1 MLTKHAARRRLVPS
15 LEALESRVVL
25 STPGGSPPV
34 AMLSAAATDSRSVTI
49 NYRVNQ
55 TANVNQPLQFGVYRS
70 TNTQIDSSDTLVST
84 WTTSTQGQG
93 QLSATLDTAGQPAS
107 ALGTHQLTIP
117 LPGGLPPDPQKP
129 YVLVVADP
137 SLPGAQSDPAQSA
150 AFRTYVIGIVT
161 HGGLQ
166 NTHWKFGPAWQAK
179 TAAILKSQGYDA
191 VIAYHWM
198 SDSNHPGRAARQG
211 PRLASEILTVASQ
224 FPAGA
229 PVDLHFIG
237 HSEGAVVNTQAIVSL
252 ESTMTPELK
261 AGYIKD
267 TLLDPHAANNAVPGQ
282 QYSTGGPL
290 GWLAKA
296 EIDSF
301 QSKAKDPAVFIP
313 SVVNDAEVFYQHT
326 LASQSHGVN
335 SGMYNLWGE
344 VPVKGPAHYYN
355 LTAAGATHAGNTG
368 VSEWYANFVAPT
380 LSDQAPLIQRLQ
392 LDAHIDHVA
401 AMTTPSARAA
411 AHQRDLAPQPIV
423 QDHQVGFSG
432 TAAPGSTVRLYV
444 GPASSPSKIAPA
456 GHTTTAAA
464 GAWTLTTHPLPS
476 GHYRAVVMSF
486 ARDFRTRRGLAIIPM
501 VPVGG
506 FVVAKS

>member
-1 MLTKHAARRRLVPS
+1 MDDR
-15 LEALESRVVL
+15 
-25 STPGGSPPV
+25 
-34 AMLSAAATDSRSVTI
+34 DSKLKAKVQVR
-49 NYRVNQ
+49 
-55 TANVNQPLQFGVYRS
+55 
-70 TNTQIDSSDTLVST
+70 
-84 WTTSTQGQG
+84 
-93 QLSATLDTAGQPAS
+93 ATLDNAGQPAG
-107 ALGTHQLTIP
+107 ALGVHQLTIP
-117 LPGGLPPDPQKP
+117 LPAGLPPDPQKP

-137 SLPGAQSDPAQSA
+137 AIPGALSDPAQTA

-179 TAAILKSQGYDA
+179 TAAILNSQGYDA

-211 PRLASEILTVASQ
+211 PRLANEILAVASQ
-224 FPAGA
+224 FPSGA

-252 ESTMTPELK
+252 ESMMTPELK

-282 QYSTGGPL
+282 QYSLTSGPL

-301 QSKAKDPAVFIP
+301 QSKAKDPAVFVP

-335 SGMYNLWGE
+335 SGIYNLWGE
-344 VPVKGPAHYYN
+344 VPVRGPAHYYN
-355 LTAAGATHAGNTG
+355 LTAAGATHAGKTG

-380 LSDQAPLIQRLQ
+380 LGGQAPLVQTLQ
-392 LDAHIDHVA
+392 LDAQDRSRRGHDNAQRTGHSPPAGPGSA
-401 AMTTPSARAA
+401 ASRAGPPGRVLGNRRCRLDGSDLTSAPRQHPRRSRQPAGPRLMRRERGPLRPIRSPAAIIEPSSCPSPAPRARAGGWPSSRWFPWEGLSSLSRRARIEADPNPSA
-411 AHQRDLAPQPIV
+411 QRTMQER
-423 QDHQVGFSG
+423 GSG
-432 TAAPGSTVRLYV
+432 NLSIKPFFFL
-444 GPASSPSKIAPA
+444 SSQRF
-456 GHTTTAAA
+456 
-464 GAWTLTTHPLPS
+464 HPC
-476 GHYRAVVMSF
+476 
-486 ARDFRTRRGLAIIPM
+486 
-501 VPVGG
+501 
-506 FVVAKS
+506 KSAFIRS

>member
-1 MLTKHAARRRLVPS
+1 M
-15 LEALESRVVL
+15 EALESRLAL
-25 STPGGSPPV
+25 SSLGVGGSPPV
-34 AMLSAAATDSRSVTI
+34 AMLSATATDSRSVTI
-49 NYRVNQ
+49 SYRVNQ
-55 TANVNQPLQFGVYRS
+55 VADDNQPLQFGVYRS
-70 TNTQIDSSDTLVST
+70 TNSQFDASDTLVST
-84 WTTSTQGQG
+84 WTTATQAQGQF
-93 QLSATLDTAGQPAS
+93 QVKATLDNAGQPAG
-107 ALGTHQLTIP
+107 ALGVHQLTIP
-117 LPGGLPPDPQKP
+117 LPAGLPPDPQKP

-137 SLPGAQSDPAQSA
+137 AIPEALSDPAQTA

-211 PRLASEILTVASQ
+211 PRLASEILALASQ
-224 FPAGA
+224 FPSGA

-267 TLLDPHAANNAVPGQ
+267 TLLDPHAANNGVDGQ
-282 QYSTGGPL
+282 QYSLTSGPL

-301 QSKAKDPAVFIP
+301 QSKAKDPAVFVP

-326 LASQSHGVN
+326 PVSQSHGVN
-335 SGMYNLWGE
+335 SGIYNLWGE

-380 LSDQAPLIQRLQ
+380 LGAQAPLIQTLQ
-392 LDAHIDHVA
+392 LDAHIDHVVA
-401 AMTTPSARAA
+401 TTTPGINATAR
-411 AHQRDLAPQPIV
+411 QRAQGPQPIV
-423 QDHQVGFSG
+423 HDHRVEFSG
-432 TAAPGSTVRLYV
+432 TAAPGSTIRIFV
-444 GPASSPSKIAPA
+444 GPASTPSNISAA
-456 GHTTTAAA
+456 GRTTTDAS
-464 GAWTLTTHPLPS
+464 GAWTLTTHPLPT
-476 GHYRAVVMSF
+476 GHNRAVVMSF
-486 ARDFRTRRGLAIIPM
+486 SRALRTRRGLAIIPT
-501 VPVGG
+501 VPLGG
-506 FVVAKS
+506 FVVEKA

>member
-1 MLTKHAARRRLVPS
+1 M
-15 LEALESRVVL
+15 
-25 STPGGSPPV
+25 
-34 AMLSAAATDSRSVTI
+34 
-49 NYRVNQ
+49 
-55 TANVNQPLQFGVYRS
+55 
-70 TNTQIDSSDTLVST
+70 
-84 WTTSTQGQG
+84 
-93 QLSATLDTAGQPAS
+93 
-107 ALGTHQLTIP
+107 
-117 LPGGLPPDPQKP
+117 
-129 YVLVVADP
+129 
-137 SLPGAQSDPAQSA
+137 
-150 AFRTYVIGIVT
+150 IGIVT

-211 PRLASEILTVASQ
+211 PRLAREILATASQ
-224 FPAGA
+224 FPSGA

-267 TLLDPHAANNAVPGQ
+267 TLLDPHAANNGVAGQ
-282 QYSTGGPL
+282 QYSLTGGPM

-326 LASQSHGVN
+326 LASQSHGAN
-335 SGMYNLWGE
+335 SGIYNLWGE

-355 LTAAGATHAGNTG
+355 LTAAGTTHAGNTG

-380 LSDQAPLIQRLQ
+380 LASQAPLIQTLQ
-392 LDAHIDHVA
+392 LDAQIDHVVA
-401 AMTTPSARAA
+401 TTTPSARSTAR
-411 AHQRDLAPQPIV
+411 QGSLSPQPVV
-423 QDHQVGFSG
+423 QDRRVEFSG
-432 TAAPGSTVRLYV
+432 TAAPGSTVRIYV
-444 GPASSPSKIAPA
+444 GPASSPSKITPG
-456 GHTTTAAA
+456 GHTTTDAA

-486 ARDFRTRRGLAIIPM
+486 SRALRTRRGLAIIPT
-501 VPVGG
+501 VPLGG
-506 FVVAKS
+506 FVIAQSSVSR

>member
-1 MLTKHAARRRLVPS
+1 
-15 LEALESRVVL
+15 
-25 STPGGSPPV
+25 
-34 AMLSAAATDSRSVTI
+34 MLSATATDSRSVTI
-49 NYRVNQ
+49 SYRVNQ
-55 TANVNQPLQFGVYRS
+55 AAGVNQPLQFGVYRS
-70 TNTQIDSSDTLVST
+70 TDSQFDSSDTLVST
-84 WTTSTQGQG
+84 WTTSTQARGQG
-93 QLSATLDTAGQPAS
+93 QVSATLDDAGQPVG
-107 ALGTHQLTIP
+107 ALGIHQLTIP
-117 LPGGLPPDPQKP
+117 LPDGLPPDPQKP

-137 SLPGAQSDPAQSA
+137 SIPGAMSDPAQAA

-211 PRLASEILTVASQ
+211 PRLASEILATASQ

-282 QYSTGGPL
+282 QYSLTSGPL

-335 SGMYNLWGE
+335 SGIYNLWGE

-368 VSEWYANFVAPT
+368 VSGWYANFVAPT
-380 LSDQAPLIQRLQ
+380 LGGQAPLIQTLQ
-392 LDAHIDHVA
+392 LDAQIDHVVA
-401 AMTTPSARAA
+401 TTTPRARSTAR
-411 AHQRDLAPQPIV
+411 QSSLSPQPIV
-423 QDHQVGFSG
+423 QDHQVEFSG
-432 TAAPGSTVRLYV
+432 TAAPGSTIRVFV
-444 GPASSPSKIAPA
+444 GPASTPSKIAPA
-456 GHTTTAAA
+456 GRTTTDAA
-464 GAWTLTTHPLPS
+464 GAWTFTTHPLPS

-486 ARDFRTRRGLAIIPM
+486 SRALHTRRALAIIPT
-501 VPVGG
+501 VPMGG